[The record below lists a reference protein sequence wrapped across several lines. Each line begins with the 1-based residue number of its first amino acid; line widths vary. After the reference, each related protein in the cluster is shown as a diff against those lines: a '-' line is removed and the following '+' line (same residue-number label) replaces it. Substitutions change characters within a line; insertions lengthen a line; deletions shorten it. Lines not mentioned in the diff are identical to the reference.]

1 MVNLTEVKKQLSHLS
16 FAKILAGALSL
27 FLLSFLLSYALL
39 GRDRSFDAVGR
50 IKHWLV
56 STEHFGLSVA
66 TEGCDSSE
74 SCYTFIKN
82 RAQFEDVSREGSNM
96 DLSAKIPSSLGK
108 NAFVML
114 RFGISIT
121 DDIIDDVTDAL
132 VVSFPDISY
141 NRADVYWNGH
151 FEKRSFGAD
160 RFFIAIDKARLVK
173 GHGIVEVLLEVE
185 PVDASGFINWHEAF
199 FLTTN
204 KEYNNYFKQLTLIQ
218 LGQGEQIGMI
228 ARVALAALML
238 LFFVILDGSESAL
251 GLSLAM
257 GFEAAGMCFGNVSL
271 KHQWIV
277 SSPLI
282 NVTKLTFYT
291 LSDFIGLYFLLYIA
305 GKRKFSIAFWMA
317 IGAVVGLSYGVTM
330 TYFDEQIPM
339 VKSFW
344 IPRVLLTSGV
354 GIVFCLI
361 EIVKSIR
368 KNERDLWKTVAITFA
383 IAGMGVVVLEA
394 VGSMFPGF
402 DDSDQVNTIMAIGK
416 SVKAYVLALSGLAAI
431 ASMRKELRGLEA
443 EREKARKMVHE
454 LELGR
459 DMQQALLQV
468 PALPQGVEVS
478 VSHIAAAYVSGD
490 TYFFYWNE
498 KNQVLT
504 MLLNDVP
511 GHGLQ
516 AALKA
521 YACNVIAKTVWS
533 QGGLMHDRRVFRSL
547 FPVYQEQVVQM
558 LRHQDDSMPFNAFT
572 GVEIFIRQQIAV
584 VYRSNYNE
592 AVVMSPGE
600 NGVEIS
606 VLACRSGDYI
616 EVPLKPGTC
625 FLLVSD
631 GLIQNSKA
639 QKQFVDQLRTAF
651 AGNMALGEGLL
662 TAKEI
667 LDVVLDPEKILLSDV
682 DDDRTILI
690 LRWTGLA
697 LVAAA

>member
-1 MVNLTEVKKQLSHLS
+1 L
-16 FAKILAGALSL
+16 
-27 FLLSFLLSYALL
+27 
-39 GRDRSFDAVGR
+39 D
-50 IKHWLV
+50 
-56 STEHFGLSVA
+56 
-66 TEGCDSSE
+66 
-74 SCYTFIKN
+74 
-82 RAQFEDVSREGSNM
+82 
-96 DLSAKIPSSLGK
+96 
-108 NAFVML
+108 
-114 RFGISIT
+114 
-121 DDIIDDVTDAL
+121 
-132 VVSFPDISY
+132 
-141 NRADVYWNGH
+141 
-151 FEKRSFGAD
+151 
-160 RFFIAIDKARLVK
+160 
-173 GHGIVEVLLEVE
+173 
-185 PVDASGFINWHEAF
+185 EAF

-204 KEYNNYFKQLTLIQ
+204 REYNNYSKQLTLIQ

-271 KHQWIV
+271 KHQWIIT
-277 SSPLI
+277 SPFF

-291 LSDFIGLYFLLYIA
+291 LSDFIGLYFLLYIS
-305 GKRKFSIAFWMA
+305 GMRKFSISFWLLV
-317 IGAVVGLSYGVTM
+317 GGCVGLTYGIAM
-330 TYFDEQIPM
+330 TYFDESIPYIT
-339 VKSFW
+339 SFW
-344 IPRVLLTSGV
+344 IPRILLTTGV

-361 EIVKSIR
+361 EIVKSFGR
-368 KNERDLWKTVAITFA
+368 KERDLWKTVAIVFA

-402 DDSDQVNTIMAIGK
+402 DENDQITTIMAVGK
-416 SVKAYVLALSGLAAI
+416 AVKAYVLALSGLAAI

-454 LELGR
+454 LQLGR
-459 DMQQALLQV
+459 EMQQALLQV

-478 VSHIAAAYVSGD
+478 VSHIPAAYVSGD
-490 TYFFYWNE
+490 TYFFDWNE

-504 MLLNDVP
+504 VLLNDVP

-533 QGGLMHDRRVFRSL
+533 QGKLTHDRRIFRSL

-558 LRHQDDSMPFNAFT
+558 LKHQDDSMPFNAFT
-572 GVEIFIRQQIAV
+572 GVEIFLRQQTAV

-592 AVVMSPGE
+592 AVVMTPGE
-600 NGVEIS
+600 RGVEIS

-616 EVPLKPGTC
+616 EVPLRPGTC

-639 QKQFVDQLRTAF
+639 QKQFVDQLSTAF
-651 AGNMALGEGLL
+651 KGNMSLGAGIL
-662 TAKEI
+662 TAKDI
-667 LDVVLDPEKILLSDV
+667 LDVVLDPEKIHLSDV

-690 LRWTGLA
+690 LRWTGRA